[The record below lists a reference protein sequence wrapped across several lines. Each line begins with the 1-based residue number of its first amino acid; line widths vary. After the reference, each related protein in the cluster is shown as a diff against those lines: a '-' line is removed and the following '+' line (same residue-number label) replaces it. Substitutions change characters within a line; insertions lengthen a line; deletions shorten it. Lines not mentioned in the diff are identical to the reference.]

1 MRSEENTGS
10 GVTVTQSIW
19 SVLRQNLLLSSM
31 ALIGVVGLGI
41 SIYLTTIHYTHTA
54 PVCSIGGIVNCANVL
69 KSPYSVIPGTGN
81 ATTGIPITFPG
92 GLWFVVSGGLAVV
105 GLVCAYRDRPEPERL
120 PLIQLLWAGGG
131 LLFVFYLVFDEIVRL
146 HNICEWCTAIHFLT
160 LITVMLAWYR
170 FASPES
176 AAPATAVEYLR
187 PAHPAKG
194 PRTGSAHGYAL
205 PRSVRSRAASGHTPA
220 KARNRRG

>member
-1 MRSEENTGS
+1 MQSEESTGT
-10 GVTVTQSIW
+10 GVSQSIW
-19 SVLRQNLLLSSM
+19 AVLRRNLLLSIM
-31 ALIGVVGLGI
+31 AAIGVVGLGI

-92 GLWFVVSGGLAVV
+92 GLWFVVSGALAVV
-105 GLVCAYRDRPEPERL
+105 GLVSAYRDRPEPGRL
-120 PLIQLLWAGGG
+120 RLIQLLWAAGG
-131 LLFVFYLVFDEIVRL
+131 LLFVFYLVFDEIVQL
-146 HNICEWCTAIHFLT
+146 HNICEWCTAVHFLT
-160 LITVMLAWYR
+160 LITFMLAWYR

-176 AAPATAVEYLR
+176 AAPASAPEYLR

-194 PRTGSAHGYAL
+194 PRTGSARGYAL
-205 PRSVRSRAASGHTPA
+205 PRSVRSRATSGQTPA
-220 KARNRRG
+220 KARNRSG